1 MGSSEHGKLTPLRHG
16 SAKSSFMT
24 WEFATV
30 LDDITSV
37 TLSTALS
44 GLAQRERVSANN
56 IANIDT
62 PNFSASRVN
71 FEDALRQAV
80 AAGDPSS
87 ANFTV
92 SGTGETPGVNGNNV
106 DLDTEVV
113 DDEKTQMQYSLLSG
127 AISAKFSL
135 IDTVLKG

>member
-1 MGSSEHGKLTPLRHG
+1 
-16 SAKSSFMT
+16 
-24 WEFATV
+24 V

-71 FEDALRQAV
+71 FEDALRSAV
-80 AAGDPSS
+80 AAGDPAS
-87 ANFTV
+87 ASFSVT
-92 SGTGETPGVNGNNV
+92 GTGETPGVNGNNV

>member
-1 MGSSEHGKLTPLRHG
+1 M
-16 SAKSSFMT
+16 
-24 WEFATV
+24 

-71 FEDALRQAV
+71 FEDALRSAV
-80 AAGDPSS
+80 AAGDPAS
-87 ANFTV
+87 ASFAV
-92 SGTGETPGVNGNNV
+92 SGTGEAPGVNGNNV
-106 DLDTEVV
+106 NLDTEVV

-127 AISAKFSL
+127 AVSAKFGL

>member
-1 MGSSEHGKLTPLRHG
+1 M
-16 SAKSSFMT
+16 
-24 WEFATV
+24 

-71 FEDALRQAV
+71 FEDALRSAV
-80 AAGDPSS
+80 AAGDPGS

-92 SGTGETPGVNGNNV
+92 TPTGETPGVNGNNV
-106 DLDTEVV
+106 NLDTEIV

-127 AISAKFSL
+127 AVSAKFSL